1 MPFDAH
7 SRIRSV
13 NVAWSGFPARAVT
26 DCVGVRGWDV
36 KDRAD
41 KAVLLLRLAN
51 ACSQT
56 FAVEGMVKLWDGDDK
71 PIGDRRIT
79 IGRIAANESRD
90 FEYGFDPPV
99 AGIKFVAL
107 R

>member
-1 MPFDAH
+1 
-7 SRIRSV
+7 
-13 NVAWSGFPARAVT
+13 
-26 DCVGVRGWDV
+26 
-36 KDRAD
+36 
-41 KAVLLLRLAN
+41 
-51 ACSQT
+51 
-56 FAVEGMVKLWDGDDK
+56 MVKLWDGDDK